1 MKQATQKRRQGEAL
15 HRFSFKLS
23 PVAAGCAVLIFGM
36 TDIATA
42 QESANNTVVV
52 TGIRKGIEE
61 AISIKKN
68 SNSIVEAISAE
79 DIGKLPDASVAES
92 IARLPGVTAQR
103 SRSSGKA
110 ADVSVRG
117 LSPSFNGSL
126 LNGREQAS
134 TGNARSPEFD
144 LFPAELMGSVLIYKT
159 PDAALVGQGLAAT
172 IDLNTLKPL
181 DFGKRVLAA
190 SYRKQRTGVQ
200 SGSEE
205 GTGDRASFS
214 YVDQFANRT
223 IGISLG
229 LTKFKEDGGGQ
240 QKFDSWG
247 GWVPDVDYNGALVKA
262 PGGFKADTETSKTN
276 RDGASLTLQY
286 KPNKNF
292 KSAVDVFY
300 SAGSNSLKKTGLE
313 GAVAG
318 SAGGYDPNGVLTNAT
333 IVNGV
338 ATSGTFSNY
347 KGVVRNH
354 KESADDKLTSLGWN
368 NELKLDEWTA
378 VADLSYSKAVKHSKR
393 YETTAGQPGDAAS
406 LGSISYTGFNGG
418 NFSDVKYTTSLNY
431 ADRAVARLTDVDGW
445 GGGPNSPQAG
455 YVALPDIN
463 DKVSSIRLTAKRDV
477 NFGPIVAAQFGFNY
491 TDRDKARTG
500 QEGRLV
506 VKGGGGYASAAM
518 PGSATAIAGTVG
530 LPVASFDP
538 DGSLGTIYELARWV
552 DASVLAKDWTVSE
565 KVTTAYAMGDLDGQ
579 LMGLNYRGNFGGQFI
594 HTNQRSSGNQVD
606 LAKCTGITV
615 ETCPFTTATGGKSYS
630 DFLPSLNVSFD
641 LGKEQFLRV
650 GMAKVLSRANMDDL
664 RASQEFGVKTTGPF
678 PILGGSGG
686 NPELKPFSAKA
697 FDLSYE
703 KYFGKKG
710 YFSVAGFY
718 KQLDTYIYRAP
729 RTFDFKPFVSAN
741 TPLPLSGPY
750 KGSTVGLLTTP
761 QNGNGGNI
769 HGFEVALNIPFSLIT
784 PVLDGFGV
792 MVNHSDTSS
801 QITLPAFGFG
811 TSNVSAE
818 TIPLPGLSKRV
829 SNLRLYYEKNGFQ
842 VAIAGRKRSDFL
854 GQISDFQDNQQLTFI
869 KGETI
874 VDLQLSYEFQTGYL
888 KGLSI
893 LAQANNWN
901 NAPFQQYNTDPSVV
915 TDKIVYGRTYLFG
928 VNYKF

>member
-1 MKQATQKRRQGEAL
+1 MKQATQKRRQGDAL

-36 TDIATA
+36 TDIAMA
-42 QESANNTVVV
+42 QQAAENTVVV

-190 SYRKQRTGVQ
+190 SYRKQRTGVK

-205 GTGDRASFS
+205 GSGDRASFS

-247 GWVPDVDYNGALVKA
+247 GWTPDVDYNGAIVKA
-262 PGGFKADTETSKTN
+262 PGGFKADTETSKSN

-300 SAGSNSLKKTGLE
+300 SAGTNSLKKTGLE

-378 VADLSYSKAVKHSKR
+378 IADLSYSKAVKHSKR
-393 YETTAGQPGDAAS
+393 YET
-406 LGSISYTGFNGG
+406 
-418 NFSDVKYTTSLNY
+418 
-431 ADRAVARLTDVDGW
+431 RC
-445 GGGPNSPQAG
+445 
-455 YVALPDIN
+455 
-463 DKVSSIRLTAKRDV
+463 
-477 NFGPIVAAQFGFNY
+477 
-491 TDRDKARTG
+491 
-500 QEGRLV
+500 
-506 VKGGGGYASAAM
+506 M
-518 PGSATAIAGTVG
+518 
-530 LPVASFDP
+530 
-538 DGSLGTIYELARWV
+538 
-552 DASVLAKDWTVSE
+552 
-565 KVTTAYAMGDLDGQ
+565 VTWE
-579 LMGLNYRGNFGGQFI
+579 R
-594 HTNQRSSGNQVD
+594 R
-606 LAKCTGITV
+606 
-615 ETCPFTTATGGKSYS
+615 
-630 DFLPSLNVSFD
+630 
-641 LGKEQFLRV
+641 
-650 GMAKVLSRANMDDL
+650 
-664 RASQEFGVKTTGPF
+664 
-678 PILGGSGG
+678 
-686 NPELKPFSAKA
+686 
-697 FDLSYE
+697 
-703 KYFGKKG
+703 
-710 YFSVAGFY
+710 
-718 KQLDTYIYRAP
+718 
-729 RTFDFKPFVSAN
+729 
-741 TPLPLSGPY
+741 
-750 KGSTVGLLTTP
+750 
-761 QNGNGGNI
+761 
-769 HGFEVALNIPFSLIT
+769 
-784 PVLDGFGV
+784 
-792 MVNHSDTSS
+792 
-801 QITLPAFGFG
+801 
-811 TSNVSAE
+811 
-818 TIPLPGLSKRV
+818 
-829 SNLRLYYEKNGFQ
+829 
-842 VAIAGRKRSDFL
+842 
-854 GQISDFQDNQQLTFI
+854 
-869 KGETI
+869 
-874 VDLQLSYEFQTGYL
+874 YL
-888 KGLSI
+888 
-893 LAQANNWN
+893 
-901 NAPFQQYNTDPSVV
+901 
-915 TDKIVYGRTYLFG
+915 
-928 VNYKF
+928 